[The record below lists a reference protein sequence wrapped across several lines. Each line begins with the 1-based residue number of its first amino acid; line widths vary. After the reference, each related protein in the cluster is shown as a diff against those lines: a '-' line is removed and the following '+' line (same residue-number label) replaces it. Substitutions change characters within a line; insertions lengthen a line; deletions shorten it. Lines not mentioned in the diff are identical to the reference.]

1 MCFQTLLSLPP
12 RSLPPPHS
20 PAPHPAS
27 SPTQCLSPKLP
38 SSFLQLQLPFL
49 LGALFSRGLLQLQDR
64 AAPILQPS
72 PTFPKPLVFPITLP
86 PTRSLCPH
94 CPPTHSGPPHPPIP
108 RTLCPRVPGPPHP
121 PVPRTPCPRV
131 PGPPQ
136 PPVPRNPCPCASRS
150 PHSSSLCPRSSV
162 SPVPAHPRTPQPLSA
177 HLSLPTPFIPASP
190 VLRTSPC
197 PAPRVPAP
205 PRRAARRAQVDAR
218 AARGDGRRAH
228 PNPPAPPPASRIGS
242 RWAGRAP
249 IGGRRAA
256 AGSRWVA
263 PQRGCCSV
271 PPRPGSVEPERPG
284 GGRGSRELR
293 RRPPGPRPRQAGV
306 AAAPLAA
313 GGGQRA
319 MRGRGLRR
327 GARGSRGPQRRR

>member
-12 RSLPPPHS
+12 QSLPPPHS

-49 LGALFSRGLLQLQDR
+49 LVALFSRGLLQLQDR

-108 RTLCPRVPGPPHP
+108 RT
-121 PVPRTPCPRV
+121 PCPRV

-136 PPVPRNPCPCASRS
+136 PPVPRTPCPCASRS
-150 PHSSSLCPRSSV
+150 PHSSSLRPRSSV

-197 PAPRVPAP
+197 PTPRVPAP

-228 PNPPAPPPASRIGS
+228 PNPPAPPPA
-242 RWAGRAP
+242 
-249 IGGRRAA
+249 
-256 AGSRWVA
+256 
-263 PQRGCCSV
+263 
-271 PPRPGSVEPERPG
+271 
-284 GGRGSRELR
+284 
-293 RRPPGPRPRQAGV
+293 
-306 AAAPLAA
+306 
-313 GGGQRA
+313 
-319 MRGRGLRR
+319 
-327 GARGSRGPQRRR
+327 